1 MDDAFIQETL
11 GMTKMS
17 VSGSANNIVIDAR
30 VPPIINCYR
39 IIDSIC
45 APSIDSV
52 THAHCHSAHCQP

>member
-30 VPPIINCYR
+30 VPPMLLLQ
-39 IIDSIC
+39 D
-45 APSIDSV
+45 
-52 THAHCHSAHCQP
+52 H